1 MFCDE
6 HSSRRG
12 ERYLRINRWCALPS
26 HPCVGLTTTIKEM
39 SSGHSSRENMPEDR
53 SAAMTGRGMDPDFDE
68 TPLRNGESVSP
79 LDTSSPPGTRGIW
92 RLTLSELCELIVE
105 DRSLRRAVIIST
117 ETCIRYGVFRD
128 HRFLVLE
135 LRDGAKTRYLRLDG
149 SLWASGGAA
158 TIAIHEVVFRR

>member
-1 MFCDE
+1 MVHFT
-6 HSSRRG
+6 
-12 ERYLRINRWCALPS
+12 LPS
-26 HPCVGLTTTIKEM
+26 VCWSDNYYQEM

-68 TPLRNGESVSP
+68 TPLLDGESISP
-79 LDTSSPPGTRGIW
+79 LDTSSPPGSVVTRGIL
-92 RLTLSELCELIVE
+92 RLALSELCQLIVE

-135 LRDGAKTRYLRLDG
+135 LRDGAEARYLRLDG
-149 SLWASGGAA
+149 RSLFASGGE
-158 TIAIHEVVFRR
+158 TIAIHQVVFRRSISCMIC